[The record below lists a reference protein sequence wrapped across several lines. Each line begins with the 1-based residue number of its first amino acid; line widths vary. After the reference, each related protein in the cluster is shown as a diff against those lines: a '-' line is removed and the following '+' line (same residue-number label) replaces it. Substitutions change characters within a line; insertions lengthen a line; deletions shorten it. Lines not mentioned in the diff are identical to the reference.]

1 MTSYI
6 DKMFKHMNLQAVC
19 NLLIYGTDECEP
31 DNLPYS
37 VKLKN
42 GSDPIYK
49 RIENLYPKGKERDEA
64 LSDLSKALSAYEAV
78 YLELGMKAGARLIC
92 QLLISDAPQTI
103 ENKNQ

>member
-19 NLLIYGTDECEP
+19 NLLIYGTDESEP
-31 DNLPYS
+31 DNQPFN

-49 RIENLYPKGKERDEA
+49 RIEKLYPEGKERDEA
-64 LSDLSKALSAYEAV
+64 LYDLSKALSAYEVV
-78 YLELGMKAGARLIC
+78 YMELGMKAGARLIC
-92 QLLISDAPQTI
+92 QLLISDAPQPMEI
-103 ENKNQ
+103 SQ